1 MTNNNKSVIIIIE
14 KQRKKEKNMRNVM
27 YKIGNEIVTSF
38 AKAQEISREKKIPY
52 TVFCQPIVEDKRI
65 TYDEM
70 VRKLALIRQRVGK
83 RY

>member
-1 MTNNNKSVIIIIE
+1 
-14 KQRKKEKNMRNVM
+14 MRNVM

-52 TVFCQPIVEDKRI
+52 TVICQPIVEDKRI

-70 VRKLALIRQRVGK
+70 LYKLALIKAGAGAK
-83 RY
+83 KYY